1 MTVTGLSRFE
11 FSLVPGPAA
20 QQELEFGVLEE
31 AVYSSKLTSHAEILA
46 FTQNDAPKLLE
57 AGVIGAE
64 LLQHTG
70 TRRLACTAAA

>member
-1 MTVTGLSRFE
+1 MVENLFKQGGQGKSSFLPEEYVAAKSEARANILVLSLFA
-11 FSLVPGPAA
+11 V
-20 QQELEFGVLEE
+20 VL
-31 AVYSSKLTSHAEILA
+31 
-46 FTQNDAPKLLE
+46 